1 MASWRVCFL
10 AAALLAPAVPATAAD
25 GPAGNAA
32 NAGRAALGD
41 CLAKIP
47 ADRLG
52 DESAIAQCLEQG
64 RRAAETE
71 DKRQGQI
78 EFLRRLDD
86 MDRLIE
92 RTTRGSRRP

>member
-1 MASWRVCFL
+1 MVCWRVCL
-10 AAALLAPAVPATAAD
+10 WTAALLAPAALAAAAD
-25 GPAGNAA
+25 GTAGNAA

-41 CLAKIP
+41 CLAKLP
-47 ADRLG
+47 AERLG
-52 DESAIAQCLEQG
+52 DETAIGQCLEQG
-64 RRAAETE
+64 RRAAENE

>member
-1 MASWRVCFL
+1 MALSRAGLL
-10 AAALLAPAVPATAAD
+10 AAALLAPAALAAAD
-25 GPAGNAA
+25 ERTGNAA
-32 NAGRAALGD
+32 NAGRAALGE
-41 CLAKIP
+41 CLAKLP
-47 ADRLG
+47 PERLG
-52 DESAIAQCLEQG
+52 DEAAIGQCLDQG

-92 RTTRGSRRP
+92 RATRGSRRP

>member
-1 MASWRVCFL
+1 MALSRTCLV
-10 AAALLAPAVPATAAD
+10 AAALLASVPAAAD
-25 GPAGNAA
+25 GPPENAA

-41 CLAKIP
+41 CLKKLP
-47 ADRLG
+47 AERLS
-52 DESAIAQCLEQG
+52 DEGAIGQCFEQG
-64 RRAAETE
+64 QRAAETA